1 MHILK
6 RFTFTPWSLVITVTA
21 FLILCKLG
29 FWQLERAD
37 QKRILL
43 EQTSGIVL
51 SQQNLL
57 ESITLGD
64 VSELNNKEVTLE
76 LTLDNRSI
84 WLIDN
89 KIYQGQAGYDVVVPA
104 LVSSS
109 VTYTNDDGS
118 VSNGDTSV
126 TNDDSFVGKS
136 DSSGSNSTVND
147 GNAYVFVN
155 LGWWKAPATRAEL
168 PEVILP
174 EKVNVTGLLK
184 TTDLEQFT
192 LSDKTGEYSFP
203 QRVQSVNA
211 ILEFH
216 KKKAPSSSPVFLY
229 ASSNTINQHPQLYK
243 PVVMPPEKHV
253 AYAVQWFLL
262 AVAAV
267 IVFLFASLRSGSSKT
282 KRNNNEV

>member
-6 RFTFTPWSLVITVTA
+6 RFKFTPWSLVITVTA

-29 FWQLERAD
+29 FWQLERAE

-43 EQTSGIVL
+43 EQTSGVVL

-57 ESITLGD
+57 NSITLGD

-104 LVSSS
+104 LVGSS
-109 VTYTNDDGS
+109 VTHTN
-118 VSNGDTSV
+118 N
-126 TNDDSFVGKS
+126 DSFVGKS
-136 DSSGSNSTVND
+136 DGFVSNSSVNN

-216 KKKAPSSSPVFLY
+216 KKKTPSTSPVFLY

>member
-6 RFTFTPWSLVITVTA
+6 RFKFTPWSLVITVTA

-43 EQTSGIVL
+43 EQTSGVVL

-57 ESITLGD
+57 NSITLGD

-104 LVSSS
+104 LVGSS
-109 VTYTNDDGS
+109 VTHTNNDS
-118 VSNGDTSV
+118 TVSNGDISV
-126 TNDDSFVGKS
+126 TNDDSSVI
-136 DSSGSNSTVND
+136 N

-216 KKKAPSSSPVFLY
+216 KNKAPSTSPVFLY

>member
-6 RFTFTPWSLVITVTA
+6 RFKFTPWSLVITVTA

-29 FWQLERAD
+29 FWQLKRAD

-43 EQTSGIVL
+43 EQTSGVVL

-57 ESITLGD
+57 NSITLGD

-89 KIYQGQAGYDVVVPA
+89 KIYQGQVGYDVVVPA
-104 LVSSS
+104 LIGSP
-109 VTYTNDDGS
+109 VTNNDS
-118 VSNGDTSV
+118 TVSNGDSSIV
-126 TNDDSFVGKS
+126 NE
-136 DSSGSNSTVND
+136 DSSGRN

-174 EKVNVTGLLK
+174 KKLNVTGLLK

-192 LSDKTGEYSFP
+192 LSDTAGEHSFP

-211 ILEFH
+211 ILEFY
-216 KKKAPSSSPVFLY
+216 KNREPFTSPVFLY
-229 ASSNTINQHPQLYK
+229 ASSNTIDQHPQLFK